1 MSFIKFK
8 PLSSFFNFLSVVKPE
23 EVNDDIIRFVNKD
36 EKVVICLKSQ
46 RDVAIFTNK
55 RIVLVDKKG
64 INGFNRSIYV
74 VEYASISSYILNI
87 NSMSSVIELITD
99 SSHTMRIKLFRT
111 ISLEEVYKLYKFIT
125 DRVIE
130 EE

>member
-8 PLSSFFNFLSVVKPE
+8 PISSYFNFLTVVKSDE
-23 EVNDDIIRFVNKD
+23 INDDIIRFVNKD

-46 RDVAIFTNK
+46 RDVAIFTDK

-64 INGFNRSIYV
+64 INGFSRSIYV

-87 NSMSSVIELITD
+87 NSISSVIEIITD
-99 SSHTMRIKLFRT
+99 SSHVMRFRLYKS
-111 ISLEEVYKLYKFIT
+111 INLEEVYKIYKFIT